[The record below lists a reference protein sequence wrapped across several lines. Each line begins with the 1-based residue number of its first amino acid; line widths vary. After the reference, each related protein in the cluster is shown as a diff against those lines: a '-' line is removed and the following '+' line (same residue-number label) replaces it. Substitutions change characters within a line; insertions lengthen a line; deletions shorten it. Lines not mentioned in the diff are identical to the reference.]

1 MRNTAS
7 SPALLKFYASPIG
20 KKLITGLTGLGL
32 AFFVT
37 VHMVGNLLMFVS
49 HEAYNT
55 YAYYLERWILL
66 LWLVETMLAVTFLVH
81 AIAGIQIFWRR
92 RWARPEGYAVYASR
106 GEPSLQSISSRTMIV
121 TGSVLAT
128 FLIIHL
134 VNFKFGTY
142 YLTAV
147 QGEPSRDLA
156 RLVIE
161 KFHRPVYAF
170 SYTGVMVLL
179 GVHLRHGLW
188 SALQSLGLLTKAVR
202 WSIYGLS
209 LVLGLA
215 IALGFVVLPLAIYF
229 QLLT

>member
-1 MRNTAS
+1 MHNTAS

-20 KKLITGLTGLGL
+20 KKLLTGFTGLGL
-32 AFFVT
+32 AFFAT

-66 LWLVETMLAVTFLVH
+66 LWLVEMMLAITFLVH
-81 AIAGIQIFWRR
+81 AIAGLQIFWRR
-92 RWARPEGYAVYASR
+92 RRARPEGYAVYASR

-121 TGSVLAT
+121 TGSVLLT

-161 KFHRPVYAF
+161 KFQRPVYAF

-202 WSIYGLS
+202 WGIYGLS
-209 LVLGLA
+209 LVLGVA